1 MPLLTILECRL
12 AGHLHLPPR
21 EVRRK
26 PLALALLWCNYAAQ
40 QDGLETWWTVRRADA
55 VSDAEVDSKIQAA
68 KAGQNEPWMDW
79 EGE

>member
-1 MPLLTILECRL
+1 MLTILECRL

-40 QDGLETWWTVRRADA
+40 QDGLETWWTAGGAAA
-55 VSDAEVDSKIQAA
+55 VSDAEVDAKIAA
-68 KAGQNEPWMDW
+68 ARGEEDWPEEPVED
-79 EGE
+79 GEE

>member
-1 MPLLTILECRL
+1 MLTILECRL

-40 QDGLETWWTVRRADA
+40 QDGLETWWTVGRAAA
-55 VSDAEVDSKIQAA
+55 VSDAEVDARIAA
-68 KAGQNEPWMDW
+68 ARASAADDW
-79 EGE
+79 SEA

>member
-1 MPLLTILECRL
+1 MLECRL

-40 QDGLETWWTVRRADA
+40 QDGLETWWRVDDGQLDAAGVAAGLAKARAAADELA
-55 VSDAEVDSKIQAA
+55 GMWAEV
-68 KAGQNEPWMDW
+68 E
-79 EGE
+79 

>member
-1 MPLLTILECRL
+1 MLECRL

-40 QDGLETWWTVRRADA
+40 QDGLETWWLDETAARKDAQAVAAELAQLRA
-55 VSDAEVDSKIQAA
+55 AA
-68 KAGQNEPWMDW
+68 DETASLW
-79 EGE
+79 E